1 MAKCKM
7 QRIEIAALLSD
18 SKRIVERLQRRGVVE
33 ICDNSDEKLVRV
45 STQATIA
52 VFEKNLN
59 LAVQAREILA
69 KYLPAKA
76 SLLDSLKGKR
86 EISTDAFGRQAD
98 EADRLMKKCYEIAA
112 LEKQIHD
119 ASEEIVR
126 LRTQMDALEPWR
138 KLDMALAPLATR
150 RTRCFAGSLPGVHSA
165 EELADRLH
173 EADGTLT
180 AVEIEVVF
188 TSKEQTCLWV
198 ICLDDIA
205 QQVEEA
211 LREMGFARPSD
222 PAKETPEQRIRA
234 MQLRTGECED
244 TIEKARKAIEAFA
257 GSERELEFLI
267 DYFTM
272 RKEKYEMIG
281 RLGMTKNTVIIN
293 GYIPQKAVDRLGQ
306 ELESR
311 YPVAITVS
319 EPDQDED
326 VPVLLENNGF
336 SSPVEP
342 ITEMYALPAKKDID
356 PTPVMA
362 VFYYLFFGLMLSD
375 AGYGCL
381 MVLVSAIALKK
392 FQLEGNMRKT
402 MKMFLYSGVSTIFWG
417 ALFGTWFGDI
427 VPVICKN
434 FLHKPAPRMAIWFDP
449 VSDPM
454 KLLLFSLGLGIL
466 HLFLGLG
473 VHFYQLWKA
482 GKRFDAF
489 CDVVPIY
496 LLVLGAAPV
505 GAGMLTE
512 VPAIFNTIGM
522 YVLLAGVILIILTAG
537 RTSKN
542 IFARLGSG
550 LYGLYNAA
558 SGYLSDVLSYSR
570 LLALGLATGV
580 IGQVVNLLG
589 TIPENPIVKGILL
602 FFVFIVGHTLNMAIN
617 MLGAY
622 VHTNRLQYVELF
634 SKFYEGGGRPFQPF
648 AVHTK
653 YVKFKEEAHH
663 E

>member
-1 MAKCKM
+1 MAKCNMK
-7 QRIEIAALLSD
+7 RIEIAALLSD
-18 SKRIVERLQRRGVVE
+18 SKKIVERLQRRGVVE
-33 ICDNSDEKLVRV
+33 ICDNVDDALVRLN
-45 STQATIA
+45 TQAMTG
-52 VFEKNLN
+52 VFEKNLH
-59 LAVQAREILA
+59 LAERAREIMA
-69 KYLPAKA
+69 QYAPAKT
-76 SLLDSLKGKR
+76 SWLDSLRGPR
-86 EISTDAFGRQAD
+86 EFTTQAFGRQAG
-98 EADRLMKKCYEIAA
+98 EADRIQKKCYDIIA

-119 ASEEIVR
+119 ASEEIIR

-138 KLDMALAPLATR
+138 KLDVSLVAAPTR
-150 RTRCFAGSLPGVHSA
+150 RTRCFAGSLPGFHSA
-165 EELADRLH
+165 EELAARLR
-173 EADGTLT
+173 EADGGLT
-180 AVEIEVVF
+180 ALELEVVF
-188 TSKEQTCLWV
+188 ASRQQTCLWV
-198 ICLDDIA
+198 VCLEEIA
-205 QQVEEA
+205 RQTEDA
-211 LREMGFARPSD
+211 LREMGFSRPAD
-222 PAKETPEQRIRA
+222 PAKETPEQCIRA
-234 MQLRTGECED
+234 MQLRTGQCEAAA
-244 TIEKARKAIEAFA
+244 EEARKAIA
-257 GSERELEFLI
+257 GFTGCEPGIEFLI
-267 DYFTM
+267 DYLTM
-272 RKEKYEMIG
+272 RREKYEALN
-281 RLGMTKNTVIIN
+281 RLGMTKHTMILE
-293 GYIPQKAVDRLGQ
+293 GYVPEKEAARLVK
-306 ELESR
+306 ELEKRFSA
-311 YPVAITVS
+311 AITIFDPA
-319 EPDQDED
+319 EDED

-336 SSPVEP
+336 SSPIEP
-342 ITEMYALPAKKDID
+342 ITEMYALPAKQDID

-362 VFYYLFFGLMLSD
+362 AFYYLFFGLMLSD

-381 MVLVSAIALKK
+381 MALVSAIALKK
-392 FQLEGNMRKT
+392 FPLGGNLRKT
-402 MKMFLYSGVSTIFWG
+402 MKMFLYSGISTIFWG

-427 VPVICKN
+427 VPVIFTN
-434 FLHKPAPRMAIWFDP
+434 FLNRPAPRMALWFDP

-482 GKRFDAF
+482 GKRWDAL
-489 CDVVPIY
+489 CDVVPIF

-512 VPAIFNTIGM
+512 VPAILNTIGM
-522 YVLLAGVILIILTAG
+522 YGLLAGVILIILTAS

-542 IFARLGSG
+542 ILARLGGG

-589 TIPENPIVKGILL
+589 TIPENPVVKGILL
-602 FFVFIVGHTLNMAIN
+602 FFVFIVGHSLNMAIN

-634 SKFYEGGGRPFQPF
+634 SKFYEGGGRAFQPF